1 MSGKPDATPSAAGAR
16 AQAGGGA
23 PLGSAGRPTTMA
35 SGAGA
40 SASIAGKSGTVGPAS
55 AGTAAAAGSGGVTST
70 AGTTAAGSGAPAAQ
84 DAGVETDAAMPMG
97 GDMDRCD
104 VGVLDPMAPP
114 RALELRGDLGTHD
127 PVVIVQDDVFYEHQ
141 TGPRVPGK
149 TSRDLMSWEGAPSA
163 LGGRNPDWVARE
175 VPEARDLWAPDLS
188 FFGGKYH
195 LYYSASSFGSN
206 SSCIGH
212 ATRDSMKEGAWAD
225 QGPVVCSNHGSRD
238 DWNAIDPNAIMDR
251 DGKAYLFF
259 GSFWDGI
266 KVIELNADG
275 SRSGNALHS
284 VASRQGGAIEAP
296 FVVRRCGYYYLF
308 VSFDKC
314 CNGAMS
320 TYNIRVGRSDKVL
333 GPYKD
338 KSGKA
343 LLEGGG
349 TELVKSGGSWRG
361 PGHNAILFHGKKAYN
376 IYHAYRS
383 DNGNSTLRISE
394 LAWDADG
401 WPVSGG
407 P

>member
-1 MSGKPDATPSAAGAR
+1 MEA
-16 AQAGGGA
+16 
-23 PLGSAGRPTTMA
+23 
-35 SGAGA
+35 
-40 SASIAGKSGTVGPAS
+40 
-55 AGTAAAAGSGGVTST
+55 
-70 AGTTAAGSGAPAAQ
+70 
-84 DAGVETDAAMPMG
+84 DAALPM

-104 VGVLDPMAPP
+104 VGVLDPNAPP
-114 RALELRGDLGTHD
+114 RTLELRGDLGTHD
-127 PVVIVQDDVFYEHQ
+127 PAVIVQDDVFYEHQ

-149 TSRDLMSWEGAPSA
+149 TSRDLMSWEGAPAA

-212 ATRDSMKEGAWAD
+212 ATRESMREGAWAD
-225 QGPVVCSNHGSRD
+225 QGPVVCSNHGSKD

-266 KVIELNADG
+266 KVIELNTDG
-275 SRSGNALHS
+275 SRAGNALHS

-383 DNGNSTLRISE
+383 DNGNSTLRVSE

-401 WPVSGG
+401 WPVSAG